1 MAKKNYPVN
10 WGLSHNKKEYEE
22 GDSVSLSE
30 DESKPLL
37 KLGVISEPV
46 ATKKKVAPKA
56 DAEKAD
62 AEKADA
68 EKADAEKADAEKADA
83 ENSGE

>member
-37 KLGVISEPV
+37 TLGVISEPV
-46 ATKKKVAPKA
+46 ATKKKAAPKA
-56 DAEKAD
+56 DADKVAAD
-62 AEKADA
+62 KVAAAED
-68 EKADAEKADAEKADA
+68 
-83 ENSGE
+83 SGE